1 MRRKSREA
9 EGGYRHDQM
18 PSNGTRDP
26 DRHRSGSRKLSM
38 QCGVLRA
45 HPLRNLPDQSRLVRQ
60 GSLGLR
66 AELDSGDD
74 VLAHGKRK
82 TGANMNGRIW
92 RTRPMSRIR
101 CADGADEM
109 NFRAVELRSVIIQS
123 LRNTQ
128 TARKELLPLTTNLS
142 TAAACFQIKLCE
154 FF

>member
-1 MRRKSREA
+1 
-9 EGGYRHDQM
+9 M

-26 DRHRSGSRKLSM
+26 DRHQSGSRKLSM

-45 HPLRNLPDQSRLVRQ
+45 HPLLDLPGQSRMVRQ
-60 GSLGLR
+60 GSLGSR

-109 NFRAVELRSVIIQS
+109 NFRAVELQSMVIQS
-123 LRNTQ
+123 LTNIQ
-128 TARKELLPLTTNLS
+128 TARKELLAICPRPPRWLPDQVARVLLERDSGNSGETKS
-142 TAAACFQIKLCE
+142 AI
-154 FF
+154 